1 VPKSLNIS
9 SNGDPGGNWKG
20 KGFDLVVI
28 VVVVEIFTT
37 DGINLSAK
45 SANEAGISFALDI
58 VEKFRQ
64 KIRRTNDFKYF
75 FMTLSTK
82 LLKTL

>member
-1 VPKSLNIS
+1 MHLFFSLEGLPKSLNIS
-9 SNGDPGGNWKG
+9 SNGDPGGNWNG

-45 SANEAGISFALDI
+45 SANEAGISLHLI
-58 VEKFRQ
+58 LKEKFRQ
-64 KIRRTNDFKYF
+64 KYKKN
-75 FMTLSTK
+75 
-82 LLKTL
+82 